1 MTSTEEFNFRDL
13 HPNVFM
19 GTASDRY
26 AGWVGQ
32 IYSRD
37 RYQDKISIRT
47 KKVGGRTFQEN
58 VLPVESVE
66 EYFQH
71 FSILELDR
79 LIQRIGIKESTNKEE
94 VLRIFRLSNCAIP
107 LRILTPIWG

>member
-1 MTSTEEFNFRDL
+1 MKSPEKFQFRAL

-32 IYSRD
+32 IYSGD
-37 RYQDKISIRT
+37 RYSGKISVRT
-47 KKVGGRTFQEN
+47 KKVGGKSFQED

-71 FSILELDR
+71 FSILELDFTFYQM
-79 LIQRIGIKESTNKEE
+79 LLDADLQQSQ
-94 VLRIFRLSNCAIP
+94 SYQSC
-107 LRILTPIWG
+107 